1 MLIRRRSGGT
11 TDCTVDSTRS
21 PTRISPPS
29 GLSRPAISRRVVV
42 LPQPDGPS
50 SDTNSPLS
58 TARLSPLTAPKSPN
72 RLCKLSSRRK
82 PIGGGLL
89 TNAQVAL
96 ADHPRHKPDHAQ
108 RQHQQHNAHHSRR
121 LQLAD
126 RVHVVDL
133 DRDD

>member
-11 TDCTVDSTRS
+11 TDWTVDSTRP

-29 GLSRPAISRRVVV
+29 GLSRPAISRKVVV

-82 PIGGGLL
+82 LIGGLL
-89 TNAQVAL
+89 ANAQVAP
-96 ADHPRHKPDHAQ
+96 ADHPRDE
-108 RQHQQHNAHHSRR
+108 R
-121 LQLAD
+121 
-126 RVHVVDL
+126 
-133 DRDD
+133 